1 MLVSL
6 KIKIGT
12 DMPQADNNGVLLEFD
27 TVGDPTDPALLLV
40 MGFTAQ
46 MTAWDTEFCQMLADR
61 GLFVVRFDNR
71 DCGLSHKT
79 EGPAP
84 DVMTLMAKAASGQA
98 ISPDEAPYSL
108 SEMADDAVAVLD
120 HLSIDKAHIVGAS
133 MGGMICQ
140 MIAIEHPDR
149 VLSLTSIMSTTG
161 NSSVGQGTPE
171 AMAALL
177 SPPAVGRDA
186 VIEQGVKVG
195 AVISGPLF
203 DHDLARIRHAE
214 SYDRSYYPQG
224 APFQLAAIGRTGD
237 RTEALKTLDVP
248 TLVIHGDADSLITP
262 SGGDATAAAIPG
274 AKLLTFTEMGHDLPR
289 QIWPE
294 MTSAIADLAAAAS

>member
-1 MLVSL
+1 MFHG
-6 KIKIGT
+6 KPTTGT
-12 DMPQADNNGVLLEFD
+12 DMPQADNNGVVLEFD
-27 TVGDPTDPALLLV
+27 TTGEPTNPALLLV

-61 GLFVVRFDNR
+61 GLFVIRFDNR

-79 EGPAP
+79 EGAAP
-84 DVMTLMAKAASGQA
+84 DVMTLMAKAASGQE
-98 ISPDEAPYSL
+98 ISDDEVAYSL
-108 SEMADDAVAVLD
+108 SEMAGDAVAVLD
-120 HLSIDKAHIVGAS
+120 HLSIEKAHVAGAS

-140 MIAIEHPDR
+140 MMAIEHPDR

-161 NSSVGQGTPE
+161 NSAVGQGTPE
-171 AMAALL
+171 AMDALL

-203 DHDLARIRHAE
+203 DPDMARIRHGEAF
-214 SYDRSYYPQG
+214 DRSFYPQG

-237 RTEALKTLDVP
+237 RTEALKNLDVP

-262 SGGDATAAAIPG
+262 SGGEATAAAIPG
-274 AKLLTFTEMGHDLPR
+274 AKLVTFAEMGHDLPKPL
-289 QIWPE
+289 WPE
-294 MTSAIADLAAAAS
+294 FTSAIADLTAAS